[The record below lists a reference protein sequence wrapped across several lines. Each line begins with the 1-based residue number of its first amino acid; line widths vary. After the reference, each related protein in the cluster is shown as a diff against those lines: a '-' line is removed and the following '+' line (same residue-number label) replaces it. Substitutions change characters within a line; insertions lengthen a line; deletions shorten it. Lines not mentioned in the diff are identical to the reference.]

1 MQQMMTLRVPDDAQ
15 GELQGA
21 IASVISLT
29 SIIGPPIMTGVF
41 GAFADAEGL
50 YFPGAP
56 FLLAAILLA
65 IAWMALFVTMRRHGG
80 ELGSPL

>member
-1 MQQMMTLRVPDDAQ
+1 
-15 GELQGA
+15 

-41 GAFADAEGL
+41 GAFADAKGL

-56 FLLAAILLA
+56 FLLAAILLFL
-65 IAWMALFVTMRRHGG
+65 AWLALIVTMLRHGG
-80 ELGSPL
+80 EAAAV